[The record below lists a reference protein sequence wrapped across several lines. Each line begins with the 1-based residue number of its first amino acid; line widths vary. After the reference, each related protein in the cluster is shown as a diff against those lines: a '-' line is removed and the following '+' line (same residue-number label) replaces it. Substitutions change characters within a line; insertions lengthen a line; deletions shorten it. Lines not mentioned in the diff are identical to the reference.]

1 MYQAFMY
8 LNTCVSFHLRLQMLK
23 SLNEAYN
30 TVLCFWIS
38 VFHFSISFSKISRRP
53 SSVLFWNT
61 FPAWKVSKYEVF
73 PGPYFPVFSRN
84 KQNTDQKILR
94 IRILFTQWFPHL
106 LYSGQMLLSFKN
118 ATEKYHSRLFFSFTS

>member
-94 IRILFTQWFPHL
+94 IRILFTQWFPIPSL
-106 LYSGQMLLSFKN
+106 
-118 ATEKYHSRLFFSFTS
+118 TLFRSDAIIIQKCNRKIPLTSVF